1 MKLKAVS
8 DARHALSALQAE
20 LMALTH
26 IGSTVTALKTAEL
39 ALEGDKPT
47 DQIQATLQEIL
58 DKCPKF
64 EPDNEIEPT
73 RNGDEELSLGTGGY

>member
-1 MKLKAVS
+1 MKFKAVS

-20 LMALTH
+20 LMALAMH

-47 DQIQATLQEIL
+47 DEVQARLQEIL

-64 EPDNEIEPT
+64 DPDNEIEPT
-73 RNGDEELSLGTGGY
+73 RNGDEE

>member
-8 DARHALSALQAE
+8 DARHALSALQTE
-20 LMALTH
+20 LMALAMH
-26 IGSTVTALKTAEL
+26 IGQTVTALKTAEL

-47 DQIQATLQEIL
+47 DEIQATLQEIL

-73 RNGDEELSLGTGGY
+73 RNGDEE

>member
-8 DARHALSALQAE
+8 DARHALSALQTE
-20 LMALTH
+20 LMALAMH

-47 DQIQATLQEIL
+47 DEIQATLQEIL

-73 RNGDEELSLGTGGY
+73 RNGDEE

>member
-1 MKLKAVS
+1 MTPSQAVR
-8 DARHALSALQAE
+8 DARKTLIALQAE
-20 LMALTH
+20 LMALAMH

-47 DQIQATLQEIL
+47 DEIQATLQEIL

-64 EPDNEIEPT
+64 DPDNEIEPT
-73 RNGDEELSLGTGGY
+73 RNGDEE

>member
-20 LMALTH
+20 LMALAMH

-47 DQIQATLQEIL
+47 DEIQAKLQTIL
-58 DKCPKF
+58 DACPKF
-64 EPDNEIEPT
+64 DPGVEVEPVRANEA
-73 RNGDEELSLGTGGY
+73 EEE